1 MNSKIYEALGL
12 QNTLLSHTSR
22 TCGSAPTRQETKEYF
37 KSLCLFLSDVYGGT
51 EATGPQTTILETRK
65 HILNL
70 KYDVNNNYLSITL
83 YLYNDNYF
91 SEISF

>member
-22 TCGSAPTRQETKEYF
+22 TCGSAPTNPATKQYF
-37 KSLCLFLSDVYGGT
+37 NSLGLFLTDLYGST

-65 HILNL
+65 HILNM
-70 KYDVNNNYLSITL
+70 KFDVNSNY
-83 YLYNDNYF
+83 YV
-91 SEISF
+91 ISV